1 MRVAIVGAGPA
12 GLAAARAFRELG
24 QDVVVFEA
32 APDIGGVWS
41 ATRRY
46 PGISTQSDRRS
57 YTYSDGPMEGVPDEG
72 ATGAEVRSYL
82 QAFARDKGLDS
93 LIRLRT
99 RVAAAEPIEGG
110 WAFETHG
117 PGGVGRETAD
127 WLVVANGLSC
137 KPYVPSFPG
146 RAAFEVAGG
155 SVLSPSDLGDG
166 EALHDRDV
174 VVVGWGKSA
183 ADIAAVAA
191 PVARSVTV
199 VARRIEWKVP
209 RRIGPFSYQTVMLS
223 RLGEHLIWG
232 PHRTS
237 RGRVARRLGRPLRV
251 RLVRRLGEHMVQQL
265 ELERR
270 GLVPDVPADQLGH
283 LLTEGFLEAVDG
295 ERIVVRRA
303 TRIARLD
310 GDGGPAAILDDGTV
324 LPAHVVV
331 AATGYDQDLD
341 LFTDAAR
348 RTLVDEQGDLVL
360 LRHALPESLPNLAFV
375 GWVNTWHTLIGAEA
389 QSLWVAAV
397 ALGLLEVPEKAR
409 RRPQVYRLAHERAAA
424 RGVPQLPEAGSF
436 PTVDTWLTDL
446 GLMPSVWRR
455 RRELLGPMD
464 PAAYAPLLGRL
475 RARQADLA
483 PRRRVTPPS
492 TRPPAAD
499 PFSATRPQAE
509 QDVLAPHRPALTAAP
524 PSNPVRTDART
535 TKGPCAGRAPA
546 EAGAAQ
552 HADGRR
558 PRRHGDVRR
567 ADQRGVDRPVLGA
580 PQRVAPTARRG
591 GTSGDARRR
600 A

>member
-41 ATRRY
+41 TTRRY
-46 PGISTQSDRRS
+46 PGISTQSTRRC
-57 YTYSDGPMEGVPDEG
+57 YAYSDRPMDGDPDEC
-72 ATGAEVRSYL
+72 ATGAEVGSYL
-82 QAFARDKGLDS
+82 QGFARDNGLEP
-93 LIRLRT
+93 LVRLGT
-99 RVAAAEPIEGG
+99 RVGAAEPVDGGG

-146 RAAFEVAGG
+146 REAFEAAGG
-155 SVLSPSDLGDG
+155 SVLSPSDLGNGDV
-166 EALHDRDV
+166 LHDRDV

-183 ADIAAVAA
+183 ADIAAAAA

-199 VARRIEWKVP
+199 VARRIGWKVP
-209 RRIGPFSYQTVMLS
+209 RRIGALSHQTVIHS
-223 RLGEHLIWG
+223 RLGEHLLWG
-232 PHRTS
+232 PHRTF

-265 ELERR
+265 ELDRR
-270 GLVPDVPADQLGH
+270 GLVPDLPADQLDH
-283 LLTEGFLEAVDG
+283 LLTDGFLEAVDE
-295 ERIVVRRA
+295 ERVVVRRGS
-303 TRIARLD
+303 RIAGLH
-310 GDGGPAAILDDGTV
+310 GDGGPAARLDDGTV
-324 LPAHVVV
+324 LPAQLVV

-341 LFTDAAR
+341 LFTDATR
-348 RTLVDEQGDLVL
+348 RALVDEQGDLLL
-360 LRHALPESLPNLAFV
+360 LRHALPAAVPNLAFV
-375 GWVNTWHTLIGAEA
+375 GWVSTWHTLIGAEA

-397 ALGLLEVPEKAR
+397 ALGLLEVPEKAH
-409 RRPQVYRLAHERAAA
+409 RRPQVYRLAHESAAA
-424 RGVPQLPEAGSF
+424 RGVPQVSEAGSF

-483 PRRRVTPPS
+483 RSRRVAPPGTLS
-492 TRPPAAD
+492 PAAD
-499 PFSATRPQAE
+499 PFSAPQPRAE
-509 QDVLAPHRPALTAAP
+509 QDDLAPH
-524 PSNPVRTDART
+524 
-535 TKGPCAGRAPA
+535 
-546 EAGAAQ
+546 AAQ
-552 HADGRR
+552 R
-558 PRRHGDVRR
+558 
-567 ADQRGVDRPVLGA
+567 
-580 PQRVAPTARRG
+580 
-591 GTSGDARRR
+591 
-600 A
+600 